1 MADFSAVRALSQHWW
16 VLMLRG
22 VLAILFGLMAWMW
35 PNETLAIL
43 VLIWGAYALTDGIF
57 EVLAGIRGKWGSL
70 VVLGLLGIGAGIV
83 TFIWPGITA
92 ITLIWVFAF
101 WAIVAGILQVSAAIR
116 LRKEV
121 QGEWLWILSGVLTAL
136 LGVLLLLYPGAGAL
150 GDLAD
155 RLARDR
161 LGNPA
166 RDARLEAQGARDGAG
181 HPAGDR
187 LAAWRDRGRVA
198 SSRSARR
205 REAARP

>member
-92 ITLIWVFAF
+92 ITLSWVFAF

-150 GDLAD
+150 SVTWLIGSLAIAWGILLVM
-155 RLARDR
+155 LAWKLKG
-161 LGNPA
+161 LGTGLGIRPA
-166 RDARLEAQGARDGAG
+166 IA
-181 HPAGDR
+181 
-187 LAAWRDRGRVA
+187 
-198 SSRSARR
+198 
-205 REAARP
+205 

>member
-83 TFIWPGITA
+83 TFICLNTSSNFGTMKTIT
-92 ITLIWVFAF
+92 
-101 WAIVAGILQVSAAIR
+101 SATI
-116 LRKEV
+116 
-121 QGEWLWILSGVLTAL
+121 STAKQMTTI
-136 LGVLLLLYPGAGAL
+136 G
-150 GDLAD
+150 
-155 RLARDR
+155 
-161 LGNPA
+161 
-166 RDARLEAQGARDGAG
+166 
-181 HPAGDR
+181 
-187 LAAWRDRGRVA
+187 
-198 SSRSARR
+198 
-205 REAARP
+205 